1 MRPLGLLLRSREIS
15 APARTPRDFSGYI
28 FDLDGTLYLGEAL
41 LPGAAEAVAALRA
54 AGKRVAFI
62 SNKALGRPAEYAA
75 KLTRLGLPADP
86 TEVLNSA
93 VATRLFLTRE
103 RPGATVLAVA
113 EAPVLEEL
121 AAGGFTLTD
130 SPEAAEVVVISW
142 DREATYHSLNQ
153 ALQAL
158 RRGAYFVATNPDVTC
173 PMPGG
178 AEWLDAGSFVALLEA
193 ACGREAD
200 VVVGKPSP
208 LMLEVILAEWGL
220 PAEACLLVGDRLETD
235 MELGRRAGVATAL
248 VLTGVATRAKL
259 ALWPH
264 PPDFVLDTAG
274 HLL

>member
-1 MRPLGLLLRSREIS
+1 MTR
-15 APARTPRDFSGYI
+15 PARSLRDFAGYI

-41 LPGAAEAVAALRA
+41 VPGAAEAVAALRA
-54 AGKRVAFI
+54 AGKRVAFL

-86 TEVLNSA
+86 AEVISSA
-93 VATRLFLTRE
+93 VATRLFLRQH

-121 AAGGFTLTD
+121 TRGGFALTD
-130 SPEAAEVVVISW
+130 APEAAEVVVVSW
-142 DREATYHSLNQ
+142 DRQATYHSLNQ

-178 AEWLDAGSFVALLEA
+178 EEHLDAGSFVAMLEVA
-193 ACGREAD
+193 AGREVDA
-200 VVVGKPSP
+200 VVGKPSP
-208 LMLEVILAEWGL
+208 LMLEVILGEWGL
-220 PAEACLLVGDRLETD
+220 QPEECLLVGDRLETD

-248 VLTGVATRAKL
+248 VLTGITDRDKL
-259 ALWPH
+259 GRWPH
-264 PPDFVLDTAG
+264 PPDFVLETVG
-274 HLL
+274 HLA